1 MAGKEWDVS
10 QGCIALLG
18 SRYIMLGR
26 QENVPPFPSSNAK
39 SHIYSRNL
47 Q

>member
-18 SRYIMLGR
+18 SRYIVL
-26 QENVPPFPSSNAK
+26 VF
-39 SHIYSRNL
+39 HISFQQCKIPYL
-47 Q
+47 